1 MDETLGNCENWWRSL
16 WKAIAFISG
25 GESSHSRS
33 AEPAVRKHS
42 PGPEVKEHEDRL
54 DPSKIN

>member
-1 MDETLGNCENWWRSL
+1 MDETLENCENWWRSL

-42 PGPEVKEHEDRL
+42 P
-54 DPSKIN
+54 